1 MIKYLQKKQKMYS
14 EIYFSNK
21 NFKQDKITNKN
32 ESNNKIIDNCRFN
45 LR

>member
-21 NFKQDKITNKN
+21 NFKQDQ
-32 ESNNKIIDNCRFN
+32 NNQQK
-45 LR
+45 